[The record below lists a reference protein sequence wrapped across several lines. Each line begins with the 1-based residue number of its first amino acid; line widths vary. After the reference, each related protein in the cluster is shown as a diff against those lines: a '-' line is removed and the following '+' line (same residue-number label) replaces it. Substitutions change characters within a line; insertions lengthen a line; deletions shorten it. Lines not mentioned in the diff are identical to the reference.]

1 MIDSKL
7 HKQKNIMKTK
17 LFNHFFFIILGTLMI
32 SSCTQVNENLAEK
45 KQHENNISSKAR
57 FAEAQNIIF
66 SSHKSEEKIHDYL
79 TQDWGVCLS
88 GKTRSVSVNQDL
100 LQKYLEENNITDEEL
115 QKYLEEN
122 NITEEEL
129 QKYLEENPFE
139 LTSFVQAV
147 TSNEFSMYYES
158 MHSTPNIESMIEEI
172 YLNDKLTST
181 ENPCSFY

>member
-100 LQKYLEENNITDEEL
+100 LQKYLEENNIT
-115 QKYLEEN
+115 
-122 NITEEEL
+122 EEEL